1 MKKHVRTFES
11 FRNNKGLEPINEEFI
26 LGLLKGALSKVM
38 AAFGKTF
45 GDLTNDFKNAFKAD
59 DPTSIKGIIL
69 TNFNQAIDDAQKL
82 INDKEV
88 DEAGVNDLINKMAD
102 NLVSLATGID
112 KDIDAA
118 IGKDKSAGAKAI
130 AKAIILGSKEAGWVG
145 IVGLIDPTKG
155 KSEIKTTY
163 KYSKLE
169 YGKAIALV
177 ADLPGKKSAAIKFLD
192 SMQADIKNQLDKEFS
207 EDEINKIYN
216 DSMKKAG
223 QSNISFIVGD
233 SVIYKRE
240 KFNEEEWKKLTP
252 EDKKKLTEGK
262 MKELIDKEM
271 IGLKKVSKIE
281 GDKVSFEGADFTKD
295 KKDILGKSEFEVRAE
310 GQEDLTKKL
319 GELKTKK
326 PDDIKKVS
334 SFVDFISK
342 EENKDKIEQIDKILN
357 GE

>member
-1 MKKHVRTFES
+1 M
-11 FRNNKGLEPINEEFI
+11 
-26 LGLLKGALSKVM
+26 
-38 AAFGKTF
+38 
-45 GDLTNDFKNAFKAD
+45 
-59 DPTSIKGIIL
+59 
-69 TNFNQAIDDAQKL
+69 
-82 INDKEV
+82 
-88 DEAGVNDLINKMAD
+88 
-102 NLVSLATGID
+102 
-112 KDIDAA
+112 
-118 IGKDKSAGAKAI
+118 
-130 AKAIILGSKEAGWVG
+130 
-145 IVGLIDPTKG
+145 
-155 KSEIKTTY
+155 Y

>member
-1 MKKHVRTFES
+1 MF
-11 FRNNKGLEPINEEFI
+11 
-26 LGLLKGALSKVM
+26 
-38 AAFGKTF
+38 
-45 GDLTNDFKNAFKAD
+45 
-59 DPTSIKGIIL
+59 
-69 TNFNQAIDDAQKL
+69 L
-82 INDKEV
+82 I
-88 DEAGVNDLINKMAD
+88 G
-102 NLVSLATGID
+102 
-112 KDIDAA
+112 
-118 IGKDKSAGAKAI
+118 
-130 AKAIILGSKEAGWVG
+130 
-145 IVGLIDPTKG
+145 
-155 KSEIKTTY
+155 
-163 KYSKLE
+163 
-169 YGKAIALV
+169 
-177 ADLPGKKSAAIKFLD
+177 
-192 SMQADIKNQLDKEFS
+192 
-207 EDEINKIYN
+207 
-216 DSMKKAG
+216 
-223 QSNISFIVGD
+223 
-233 SVIYKRE
+233 
-240 KFNEEEWKKLTP
+240 EEWKKLTP